1 MIWGLTSQSLKSW
14 YHTFSYYYYEKCT
27 SCPGVVT
34 AFFLFFSSIKSLSQS
49 LRGTQKRHPK
59 DTAEL
64 CTAMDGRSV
73 RMMMMYSF
81 KMKER
86 KGGTTVT
93 TQPVAVERKKK
104 FNLKKDVSARAS
116 ALLCAFKTIYLKKER
131 DRDREKTDIIR
142 KGGKDLKHFTLPF
155 CLFSFNIPTVR
166 RMSLDRTSKDRKKK
180 RGAERRASKR
190 ALKLLD

>member
-1 MIWGLTSQSLKSW
+1 MHKLPRGCDSI
-14 YHTFSYYYYEKCT
+14 F
-27 SCPGVVT
+27 P
-34 AFFLFFSSIKSLSQS
+34 LFFFFYKISISKSQ
-49 LRGTQKRHPK
+49 THTKETPK

-104 FNLKKDVSARAS
+104 FNLKKDVSAQAS
-116 ALLCAFKTIYLKKER
+116 ALFYAFKTIFIKRER
-131 DRDREKTDIIR
+131 QRQR
-142 KGGKDLKHFTLPF
+142 KD
-155 CLFSFNIPTVR
+155 
-166 RMSLDRTSKDRKKK
+166 
-180 RGAERRASKR
+180 
-190 ALKLLD
+190 